1 MTLSFGKVNG
11 LTTEEQCQL
20 HKLADVYQYHQSRNA
35 VKHKYYEG
43 HVTLNDVNL
52 GIALPDG
59 LRKLEVGCNW
69 GQKAVDVLADRS
81 MFEDL
86 WAAVRRLTRW
96 RRLWLA
102 TGCWLNIARPAGMS

>member
-52 GIALPDG
+52 WH
-59 LRKLEVGCNW
+59 R
-69 GQKAVDVLADRS
+69 LA
-81 MFEDL
+81 
-86 WAAVRRLTRW
+86 
-96 RRLWLA
+96 
-102 TGCWLNIARPAGMS
+102 GRPAQAGGRL